1 MKKETVI
8 KNEWE
13 NAWFCNLKDLQADPK
28 VNGAKITFST
38 PVRNSECTYWICR
51 LNVSFMS
58 MRRIGIQFVGY
69 QCLKNNWLKKIVTA
83 LLYNYSVIIQKLS
96 EIIAGGGGG
105 GGSRPPCP
113 PLVSPVASSLPGF
126 FLPNK
131 FISKIAIFLVSG
143 TR

>member
-1 MKKETVI
+1 
-8 KNEWE
+8 
-13 NAWFCNLKDLQADPK
+13 
-28 VNGAKITFST
+28 
-38 PVRNSECTYWICR
+38 

-105 GGSRPPCP
+105 GGGSRPPCP